1 MLKDK
6 EAKFNEIGLSAGRNM
21 NWLEEELKGCQFRD
35 KRLCGKRTAN
45 PS

>member
-21 NWLEEELKGCQFRD
+21 NWLEEELKGCQFKD
-35 KRLCGKRTAN
+35 KRLCDRF
-45 PS
+45 